1 MQTTTQNVIVL
12 LVLSETSVIQQA
24 LAIQIHVSQ
33 MVFVESRLTM
43 DMNALV
49 RLEETVLTVSL
60 TIHAIQIL
68 VLTMVN

>member
-12 LVLSETSVIQQA
+12 LVLLETSVIQQA
-24 LAIQIHVSQ
+24 LAIQIHASQ

-68 VLTMVN
+68 V